1 MDELRRKVVTGGIY
15 IMQAWLR
22 TAVFALGFIVVFF
35 ILIVFL
41 TIALKIALVL
51 ALLAVAY
58 YYFTRAIFSRR
69 SRRD

>member
-1 MDELRRKVVTGGIY
+1 
-15 IMQAWLR
+15 MQAWLR

-69 SRRD
+69 NRRD